1 MNDSVDAAIETFFAG
16 KPHSLEIFTVLREL
30 IAADGPAEL
39 SVASQITFGLA
50 RKFAWVSLYNITGR
64 NPEGTVQIMLA
75 IDEEMA
81 RPPVYRVNQ
90 VGRSRWNHLVVVHS
104 VAEARDRRTGS
115 SDRRGL
121 SIRCEMS
128 GHLIP
133 R

>member
-1 MNDSVDAAIETFFAG
+1 MNDSADAAIETFFAG
-16 KPHSLEIFTVLREL
+16 KPHSREIFTVLREL
-30 IAADGPAEL
+30 IAANGPAEL

-104 VAEARDRRTGS
+104 MAEARDPE
-115 SDRRGL
+115 L
-121 SIRCEMS
+121 AV
-128 GHLIP
+128 LIAAAY
-133 R
+133 RFGAK